1 MFKMND
7 PILLEFC
14 RVRKQFGPVIA
25 LNDVSFSVR
34 AGEVHCLVGENG
46 AGKSTLIKILA
57 GAYSIDGGELRIDG
71 KPVRIETPAQAAA
84 YGISVVYQDVTNVD
98 KLSIADNIVLGAEN
112 SRFGFNQKKKNIEFV
127 RPFLSQVGLEIEPT
141 ALMESLSIAQKQMVM
156 IAKALSKN
164 ARVIVLDEPTAML
177 NEQEVHT
184 LFQIIGSL
192 RERGITVVYISH
204 RMEEIYRIGDR
215 VTVLKDG
222 SYVGT
227 WVLSEINT
235 QQLIVKMVGRE
246 LHDVYPSKQR
256 PVGKELLR
264 VEDLT
269 TEKIKGVSFSLREG
283 EVVGL
288 AGLVGSGRTEVLRA
302 IFAADKLRSGQVIL
316 EGKQLSMGAPIDAI
330 RNGIG
335 LLPEERKRQGIVN
348 CLSVKD
354 NITLIYSQLTAK
366 FGFLKKAGDDAIV
379 RRYIDTLHIKTPS
392 AMQAVGNLSG
402 GNQQKVVVSKWLSI
416 SPRILL
422 LDEPTQGIDVGAKA
436 DIYQLIDRLARE
448 GMGVIVVSSDL
459 IEIINLSNRIVV
471 MRDGQA
477 IKTLESDELTEENV
491 MLYAMGVNADEKA

>member
-46 AGKSTLIKILA
+46 AGKS
-57 GAYSIDGGELRIDG
+57 G

-98 KLSIADNIVLGAEN
+98 KLSIADNIVLGSEN
-112 SRFGFNQKKKNIEFV
+112 SRFGFNQKKKNYEFV
-127 RPFLSQVGLEIEPT
+127 RPFLQQVGLEVDPS
-141 ALMESLSIAQKQMVM
+141 ALMETLSIAQKQMVM

-164 ARVIVLDEPTAML
+164 ARLIVLDEPTAML

-184 LFQIIGSL
+184 LFQIICSL
-192 RERGITVVYISH
+192 RDRGITVVYISH

-222 SYVGT
+222 GYVGT
-227 WVLSEINT
+227 WDLSSIDT
-235 QQLIVKMVGRE
+235 QQI
-246 LHDVYPSKQR
+246 R
-256 PVGKELLR
+256 PIGKELLR
-264 VEDLT
+264 VENLT
-269 TEKIKGVSFSLREG
+269 TEKIAGVSFTLHEG

-302 IFAADKLRSGQVIL
+302 IFAADKLYRGKVVL
-316 EGKQLSMGAPIDAI
+316 EGNELSLSSSIDAI
-330 RNGIG
+330 RHGIG

-354 NITLIYSQLTAK
+354 NITMLYSQLHAK
-366 FGFLKKAGDDAIV
+366 CGFLRKADDDAIV
-379 RRYIDTLHIKTPS
+379 RHYIDELHIKTPS

-416 SPRILL
+416 SPRFLL

>member
-1 MFKMND
+1 
-7 PILLEFC
+7 
-14 RVRKQFGPVIA
+14 
-25 LNDVSFSVR
+25 
-34 AGEVHCLVGENG
+34 
-46 AGKSTLIKILA
+46 
-57 GAYSIDGGELRIDG
+57 
-71 KPVRIETPAQAAA
+71 
-84 YGISVVYQDVTNVD
+84 
-98 KLSIADNIVLGAEN
+98 
-112 SRFGFNQKKKNIEFV
+112 
-127 RPFLSQVGLEIEPT
+127 
-141 ALMESLSIAQKQMVM
+141 M

-164 ARVIVLDEPTAML
+164 ARLIVLDEPTAML

-192 RERGITVVYISH
+192 RDRGITVVYISH

-222 SYVGT
+222 GYVGT
-227 WVLSEINT
+227 WDLSSLDT

-246 LHDVYPSKQR
+246 LHDVYPDKNR
-256 PVGKELLR
+256 PIGKELLR
-264 VEDLT
+264 VENLT
-269 TEKIKGVSFSLREG
+269 TEKIDGVSFTLHEG

-302 IFAADKLRSGQVIL
+302 IFAADKLYRGKVVL
-316 EGKQLSMGAPIDAI
+316 EGNELSLSSPIDAI
-330 RNGIG
+330 RHGIG

-354 NITLIYSQLTAK
+354 NITMLYSQLHAK
-366 FGFLKKAGDDAIV
+366 CGFLRKADDDAIV
-379 RRYIDTLHIKTPS
+379 RHYIDELHIKTPS

>member
-1 MFKMND
+1 MM
-7 PILLEFC
+7 
-14 RVRKQFGPVIA
+14 
-25 LNDVSFSVR
+25 
-34 AGEVHCLVGENG
+34 
-46 AGKSTLIKILA
+46 KIL
-57 GAYSIDGGELRIDG
+57 GGIYQKDKDSG
-71 KPVRIETPAQAAA
+71 KILIEGQEVEISTVDDAKK
-84 YGISVVYQDVTNVD
+84 YGISIIHQEICLAENMSVYDNIFMGREVD
-98 KLSIADNIVLGAEN
+98 KKVKGFLNDKEMIRQAQKIVDEMKVDIDVRKKVGELSIAK
-112 SRFGFNQKKKNIEFV
+112 QQMIEIC
-127 RPFLSQVGLEIEPT
+127 RALLSN
-141 ALMESLSIAQKQMVM
+141 
-156 IAKALSKN
+156 AK
-164 ARVIVLDEPTAML
+164 VIVMDEPTSSL
-177 NEQEVHT
+177 TQTEIDQLFEQIHKLKEA
-184 LFQIIGSL
+184 
-192 RERGITVVYISH
+192 GIAIVYISH

-222 SYVGT
+222 GYVGT
-227 WVLSEINT
+227 WDLSSIDT

-246 LHDVYPSKQR
+246 LHDVYPDKNR
-256 PVGKELLR
+256 PIGKELLR
-264 VEDLT
+264 VENLT
-269 TEKIKGVSFSLREG
+269 TEKIDGVSFTLHEG

-302 IFAADKLRSGQVIL
+302 IFAADKLYRGKVVL
-316 EGKQLSMGAPIDAI
+316 EGNELSLSSSIDAI
-330 RNGIG
+330 RHGIG

-354 NITLIYSQLTAK
+354 NITMLYSQLHAK
-366 FGFLKKAGDDAIV
+366 CGFLRKADDDAIV
-379 RRYIDTLHIKTPS
+379 RHYIDELHIKTPS